1 MTRRGFFGLL
11 AAAVGL
17 AAGVRPPRGS
27 RVYIPR
33 WSVAPPPITR
43 MDVLFGFQ
51 AFTPELAVKVD
62 GWAEEPLELQ
72 PGDTFT
78 IEGGS
83 GQWRVES

>member
-1 MTRRGFFGLL
+1 
-11 AAAVGL
+11 
-17 AAGVRPPRGS
+17 
-27 RVYIPR
+27 
-33 WSVAPPPITR
+33 